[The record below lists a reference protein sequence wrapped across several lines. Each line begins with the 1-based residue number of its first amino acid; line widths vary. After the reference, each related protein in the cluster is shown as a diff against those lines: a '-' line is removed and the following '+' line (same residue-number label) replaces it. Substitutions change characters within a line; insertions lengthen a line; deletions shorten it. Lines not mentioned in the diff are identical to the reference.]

1 LPQGREIDSAAREPA
16 ARAHRFA
23 LARRDARVIDAP
35 LPRRG
40 KAAASHALFFIVRA
54 AAQGRV
60 ARCRNTDHIGWSGE
74 DGLALTRWLRE
85 KSARVGIVMITAA
98 SETVDRV
105 VGLETGVGARKL
117 TTSQRLWD
125 RRGRPLPGR
134 SQSTDNGCSSVTRRV
149 RLIFRF
155 KSPVADRSCRGYA
168 P

>member
-1 LPQGREIDSAAREPA
+1 MHRSPVAAR
-16 ARAHRFA
+16 
-23 LARRDARVIDAP
+23 P
-35 LPRRG
+35 LR
-40 KAAASHALFFIVRA
+40 SHALFFIVCV
-54 AAQGRV
+54 AAQSRV

-85 KSARVGIVMITAA
+85 KSARVGIVIVAGA

-105 VGLETGVGARKL
+105 VGLETGADARKP

-125 RRGRPLPGR
+125 RGGRPLSGR
-134 SQSTDNGCSSVTRRV
+134 SQSTHGSCSSVTRLV

-155 KSPVADRSCRGYA
+155 KSPVADRSCRHGYA

>member
-1 LPQGREIDSAAREPA
+1 MPQGREIDSAAREPA

-23 LARRDARVIDAP
+23 PARRDARVIDAP
-35 LPRRG
+35 PPVAARPPR
-40 KAAASHALFFIVRA
+40 SHALFVIVCVA
-54 AAQGRV
+54 ARSRV

-85 KSARVGIVMITAA
+85 KSARVGIVMVAAA